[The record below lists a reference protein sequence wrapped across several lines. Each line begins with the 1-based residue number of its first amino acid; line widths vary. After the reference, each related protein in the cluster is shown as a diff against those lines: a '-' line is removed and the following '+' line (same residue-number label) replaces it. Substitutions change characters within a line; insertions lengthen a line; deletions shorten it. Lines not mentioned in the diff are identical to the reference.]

1 MIKLAKI
8 EGLPVILD
16 IYEYAKN
23 FMKENNNPTQWED
36 NFPSK
41 KLLEKDIES
50 EQLYVYEENNI
61 FHGE

>member
-1 MIKLAKI
+1 
-8 EGLPVILD
+8 
-16 IYEYAKN
+16 
-23 FMKENNNPTQWED
+23 MKENNNPTQWED

-61 FHGE
+61 FHGEQQAMVELKGY